1 MAHSVLI
8 HDADSSQWLLF
19 EHPRQ
24 IHTTHNRYE
33 VIPIL
38 QQIEREVESGYHAA
52 GFISYE
58 ASPAFDAALKTHP
71 LNEFPALWFG
81 LYDPPKR
88 LTMDEFVALQS
99 RQSYFHGRW
108 TPNVSRPDFDEAI
121 ARIKH
126 YIVQGDT
133 FQVNYSFRLH
143 TSFHGDAFSFFL
155 DLMEAKPGQYGA
167 FIDLGAIAICSASPE
182 LFFSLSGT
190 HLRSKPMKGTA
201 ARGGSTEGD
210 RQQAT
215 ALRQSIKDR
224 AENVMVVDMIRNDM
238 GRIAHVGSVRVPS
251 LFETERYP
259 TVWQM
264 TSTVTAET
272 SASWV
277 DILRALFPC
286 ASITGAPKPRT
297 MEIITQLESSPR
309 NLYTGTIG
317 YLAPQRQA
325 QFNVAIRTVLID
337 SRTHIAEYGVGS
349 GIVWDSDSQ
358 REYDEC
364 HVKMLVLGDTRS
376 AQMSQRPP
384 NFSLLETIRWTPH
397 EGYFLMPYHLQR
409 LQNSADYFG
418 IPVQTDAIQHALA
431 NLSQQLARIPHKVRL
446 RVDQDGRWRLES
458 TPWIRPTHGPVRLR
472 LASQAIDS
480 TDPFLYHKT
489 THRQVYDEA
498 RAGCSDCDDVLLW
511 NESGHVTESCIANLV
526 VQIGHKQYTPPI
538 CCGLLAGTF
547 RAWLLE
553 QHKIEERVISRE
565 DLYRVDRLY
574 LINSVRGWQEAT
586 LQL

>member
-1 MAHSVLI
+1 MAHSVFI

-19 EHPRQ
+19 EQPHQ
-24 IHTTHNRYE
+24 IHTTHDLHD

-38 QQIEREVESGYHAA
+38 QQIEQAVESGYYAA

-58 ASPAFDAALKTHP
+58 ASPAFDPAIATHP
-71 LNEFPALWFG
+71 LCEFPALWFG
-81 LYDPPKR
+81 LYDPPRR
-88 LTMDEFVALQS
+88 LTMDEFITFQA
-99 RQSYFHGRW
+99 RQAYSHGLW
-108 TPNVSRPDFDEAI
+108 TPDVSRPDFDEAI
-121 ARIKH
+121 ARIKR

-143 TSFHGDAFSFFL
+143 ASFHGDAFSFFL

-201 ARGGSTEGD
+201 ARGLSTEGD
-210 RQQAT
+210 RQQAMG
-215 ALRQSIKDR
+215 LRQSIKDQ

-238 GRIAHVGSVRVPS
+238 GRIAEVGSVQVPV

-264 TSTVTAET
+264 TSTITAET
-272 SASWV
+272 SANWV
-277 DILRALFPC
+277 DILQALFPC

-297 MEIITQLESSPR
+297 MDIITELEPSPR

-317 YLAPQRQA
+317 YLTPHRQA

-337 SRTHIAEYGVGS
+337 SHAHTAEYGVGS

-358 REYDEC
+358 KEYDEC
-364 HVKMLVLGDTRS
+364 RVKMLILGDTRS
-376 AQMSQRPP
+376 AQTSQRRPD
-384 NFSLLETIRWTPH
+384 FSLLETIRWTPH
-397 EGYFLMPYHLQR
+397 DGYFLMPYHLQR
-409 LQNSADYFG
+409 LQNSADYFS
-418 IPVQTDAIQHALA
+418 IPMQIDAIQHAFE
-431 NLSQQLARIPHKVRL
+431 NLSQQLSRVPHKIRL
-446 RVDQDGRWRLES
+446 RVDQDGHWQLES

-472 LASQAIDS
+472 LATQAIDS
-480 TDPFLYHKT
+480 SNLFLYHKT
-489 THRQVYDEA
+489 THRQVYDDA
-498 RAGCSDCDDVLLW
+498 RSACSDCDDVLLW

-526 VQIGHKQYTPPI
+526 VQIDHKQYTPPI

-553 QHKIEERVISRE
+553 QHKIEERVIPRE
-565 DLYRVDRLY
+565 ELYRADRLY
-574 LINSVRGWQEAT
+574 LINSVRGWQDAM